1 VRQPA
6 RIDWQAQYN
15 EHTHRLSLDKKAA
28 ELAAATRQFREAMAK
43 DRYGGAQK
51 FAYFLWA
58 AFDDRPIADDDAL
71 RMTSSVPADAVLKG
85 LDRFAGYCEMPLGR
99 GTGTFP
105 FGPIHYLKLP
115 MRLADREVA
124 LALELADLFSRW
136 RADRPR
142 TSPFAGR
149 TPLITSRTPW
159 KQLAQFVDAAFDNA
173 ATTKGLQK
181 RVQVMAATNV
191 LVWACQLAEWKSV
204 NFRSLIQSI
213 KSLSLACRR
222 KRPYLFDPLH
232 QRTRATNDDRS
243 TLSQKTGLQHQGSLR
258 GIQPRPNFDLGAYLS
273 RALARCPGG
282 WPHSDTSGKPSC
294 PDRRGGVS
302 HGQKTPKPPGR
313 GAAWLR

>member
-1 VRQPA
+1 MASNIPRDLRRVAFIKNRDGSRTKDRQGKTLVDALGMPRRRSLSPIWTMVGPKGRKIDGEIAPRYHAAAISLATCPFFKNRWAQDFDNSKFLMIRDQWITACEAA
-6 RIDWQAQYN
+6 RAHDWQAQYN

-159 KQLAQFVDAAFDNA
+159 KQLAQFIDAAFDNA

-191 LVWACQLAEWKSV
+191 LVWGL
-204 NFRSLIQSI
+204 
-213 KSLSLACRR
+213 
-222 KRPYLFDPLH
+222 P
-232 QRTRATNDDRS
+232 TR
-243 TLSQKTGLQHQGSLR
+243 
-258 GIQPRPNFDLGAYLS
+258 
-273 RALARCPGG
+273 
-282 WPHSDTSGKPSC
+282 
-294 PDRRGGVS
+294 
-302 HGQKTPKPPGR
+302 
-313 GAAWLR
+313 